1 MSQHNSTIDI
11 VADGLHMPECPRWHD
26 EHLWFSDMRGHTVY
40 RIDDG
45 QVSVVHRFPVE
56 EDPGGLGWLPNGD
69 LLVAGMV
76 TRVIYRI
83 SGGHATLH
91 ADVKPIAPHQIN
103 DMIVLSDGTAF
114 VTQLGFDL
122 DAAQPEPRP
131 TVVIRV
137 DPDGTLGAAA
147 DELMVPNGIAV
158 DDTESTIVV
167 AESGAGRLTRYA
179 HRDGVL
185 FDRTTE
191 PLPAADAVP
200 FCAPDGICLDEEGGR
215 WVADSINKRVFRVH
229 DGVITD
235 EHHFGQF
242 VLACALGDQDRRSL
256 YVCVTDAW
264 HKSDMTDQPTG
275 RIVRIRVAVPGAGR
289 P

>member
-1 MSQHNSTIDI
+1 MNQPNPSMDI
-11 VADGLHMPECPRWHD
+11 VADGLQLPECPRWHD

-45 QVSVVHRFPVE
+45 HVSVVHRFPVGE
-56 EDPGGLGWLPNGD
+56 EPGGLGWLPNGD
-69 LLVAGMV
+69 LLVAGMA

-83 SGGHATLH
+83 SGGRAAVH
-91 ADVKPIAPHQIN
+91 ADVKPLAPHQIN
-103 DMIVLSDGTAF
+103 DMIVTSEGTAF

-131 TVVIRV
+131 TVLIRV
-137 DPDGTLGAAA
+137 DPGGTVHTA
-147 DELMVPNGIAV
+147 DDDLMVPNGIAI
-158 DDTESTIVV
+158 DDTEATIVV
-167 AESGAGRLTRYA
+167 AESGAARLTSYT

-191 PLPAADAVP
+191 PLAATTAFP
-200 FCAPDGICLDEEGGR
+200 FCAPDGLCLDAQGGR
-215 WVADSINKRVFRVH
+215 WIADSINKRVFRVQ
-229 DGVITD
+229 DGAITD
-235 EHHFGQF
+235 EHHLGQF
-242 VLACALGDQDRRSL
+242 VLACALGDHDRRSL

-275 RIVRIRVAVPGAGR
+275 RILRIRVAIPGVGR